1 LTRSAAVDEGMSF
14 GPWQIGRASEMTET
28 LHRHQTHFAFE
39 GVQTFVT

>member
-1 LTRSAAVDEGMSF
+1 MSF

-28 LHRHQTHFAFE
+28 LHRHQPHFALE